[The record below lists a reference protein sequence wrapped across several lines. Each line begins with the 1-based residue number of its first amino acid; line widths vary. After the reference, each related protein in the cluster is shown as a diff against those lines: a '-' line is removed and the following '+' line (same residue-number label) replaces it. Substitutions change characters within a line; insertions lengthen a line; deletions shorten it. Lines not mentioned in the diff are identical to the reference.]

1 MDGGR
6 RTERGGRGAEF
17 LTAAERESAEV
28 VMLISV
34 ARNEVGGD

>member
-6 RTERGGRGAEF
+6 RAEL

-34 ARNEVGGD
+34 ARNEVEGD